1 MFKDPGKRIKKWAK
15 VLFVVLLIV
24 AALTLI
30 AGYQQM
36 KAMPEYSQNPSVY
49 STAIII
55 VLAIAFVLFAI
66 LAYVSCLM
74 VYGYG
79 ELVDN
84 SKNISNDVVD
94 QKQTVESIR
103 GDIRAIY
110 LRLRDVNSPKEDG
123 L

>member
-1 MFKDPGKRIKKWAK
+1 MFKNPGKRIKKWAK
-15 VLFVVLLIV
+15 VLFIVLLII
-24 AALTLI
+24 AALALL
-30 AGYQQM
+30 AAYQQM
-36 KAMPEYSQNPSVY
+36 KAMPEYSQYAGVY
-49 STAIII
+49 STVIII
-55 VLAIAFVLFAI
+55 VFALFFVLFAI

-84 SKNISNDVVD
+84 SKTISDDVID
-94 QKQTVESIR
+94 QKQAVENIR

-110 LRLRDVNSPKEDG
+110 LKLRDVNSPKEDV

>member
-24 AALTLI
+24 AASTLI

-36 KAMPEYSQNPSVY
+36 K
-49 STAIII
+49 
-55 VLAIAFVLFAI
+55 AFVLFAI